1 MKAALVCAE
10 YAGLEVLEHAHQA
23 AAMSNQSHSLDKKA
37 ENSVLATIIS
47 HEINSPF
54 YYLNSLLHFRC

>member
-23 AAMSNQSHSLDKKA
+23 ATKSNQSHSLDKKA
-37 ENSVLATIIS
+37 GNSVLAVIIS

-54 YYLNSLLHFRC
+54 YFLNSLLHFYY